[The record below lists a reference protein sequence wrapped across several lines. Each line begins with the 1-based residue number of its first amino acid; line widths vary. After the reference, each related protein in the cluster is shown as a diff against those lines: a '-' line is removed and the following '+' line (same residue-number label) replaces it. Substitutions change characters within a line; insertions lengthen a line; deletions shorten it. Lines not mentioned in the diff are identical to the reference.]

1 MAPKQRLW
9 NNQALVHE
17 DQLPGATK
25 AKKER
30 QMRRVCIS
38 SFCDTVMRV
47 YLGAQLVWGSHSRA
61 TVPGRLPCGIP
72 GSKGT
77 RSRIEGG
84 GYNLQMPP
92 HLVTISSCL
101 LKVPQIPQPVPMTEG
116 AVFKT
121 RARMETSQIQTIR
134 VSFRVGDCAS

>member
-1 MAPKQRLW
+1 MQESPRAVRKRTMMAPKQRLW

-47 YLGAQLVWGSHSRA
+47 YLGAQLVWGSHSRT
-61 TVPGRLPCGIP
+61 TVPGHLPCGIL
-72 GSKGT
+72 GSRGT

-92 HLVTISSCL
+92 HLVTIFPLPVSSP
-101 LKVPQIPQPVPMTEG
+101 KG
-116 AVFKT
+116 
-121 RARMETSQIQTIR
+121 S
-134 VSFRVGDCAS
+134 SDSSASTNDRGSSI